1 MPTIITHMSWANL
14 TRSVVMPNHP
24 RKRNIVPVHQVN
36 NKLGRKSIS
45 RLHVISIVDTQLDT
59 NRIGIGNT
67 EPTPTIAAVPSSIP
81 VVHNLH
87 DPSLINEIMGRSPTV
102 TTVEITKMSKS
113 IGPSSVVAS
122 IVDDDEANGS
132 IVPRAEISSYEPPF
146 DRRTHTVL

>member
-14 TRSVVMPNHP
+14 TRSVIMPNHP

-45 RLHVISIVDTQLDT
+45 RLHVISIVDTQFYA

-67 EPTPTIAAVPSSIP
+67 EPTPTIATVPSRKP
-81 VVHNLH
+81 VVYSLH
-87 DPSLINEIMGRSPTV
+87 DPPLINEIMGRSPTV

-113 IGPSSVVAS
+113 ISPSSVIAS

-132 IVPRAEISSYEPPF
+132 IVPRAEIPSYEPPF